1 MKEVKVGRLW
11 GFKQCPSVSL
21 ALEQGSTK
29 LQSFQAQ
36 NQYIWVLLNFPIT
49 FQILYSPTRS
59 NKFFSHPQR
68 LCGSLENGFVRPVED
83 MKNLLISHI
92 HSIVII

>member
-11 GFKQCPSVSL
+11 GFKQCTSVSL

-36 NQYIWVLLNFPIT
+36 NQYIWVLLHFPIT
-49 FQILYSPTRS
+49 FQILYYLQGPINSFDIRS
-59 NKFFSHPQR
+59 A
-68 LCGSLENGFVRPVED
+68 FVAHWKMDLYVQ
-83 MKNLLISHI
+83 
-92 HSIVII
+92 